1 MSERAHMKFPTGT
14 FDNEQLA
21 VLQTTFDLVC
31 EELGVSN
38 SDRLGRERI
47 AEAMIA
53 LARAGQYD
61 SDKLKIY
68 AISQFRTRDLEDS
81 AS

>member
-1 MSERAHMKFPTGT
+1 MKFPTGT